1 MQKPLSSRERI
12 LEVISILE
20 KNTDDEDMKTLHEIH
35 ALLPEN
41 SNAGVGTVREDLL
54 ALEES
59 FIFPVSAVQEKNGK
73 QKHYHFDG
81 RLFEIHELRL
91 LMDAIS
97 AAKFIPQSETNQLLM
112 KIRKLTSKRLAKQLN
127 NELYVVNEAK
137 HNPVEITK
145 VVEQLHTGIQDRKII
160 SFKYGRYGTDLKFHL
175 SNDENDYLVKPY
187 GLVWNSDR
195 YYLIGEFIAE
205 GDIRQYRVDRMRSI
219 QVTDESFVPDPDFIL
234 KNHISKMFHM
244 FGGELLSLEAVFSND
259 LINVVIDRFGTD
271 ANIKAKDSDSFI
283 LKTQATMSEGLV
295 QWLMR
300 FGHRVTVIHPETL
313 VNRMKEEA
321 KIFYENY
328 Y

>member
-1 MQKPLSSRERI
+1 MQKSLSSRERI

-20 KNTDDEDMKTLHEIH
+20 KNTDNEDMKTLHEIH
-35 ALLPEN
+35 AMLPEN

-59 FIFPVSAVQEKNGK
+59 FIFPISAVQEKNGK

-97 AAKFIPQSETNQLLM
+97 AAKFIHQSETNRLLM
-112 KIRKLTSKRLAKQLN
+112 KIRKLTSRRLAKQLN
-127 NELYVVNEAK
+127 NELYVVNDAK
-137 HNPVEITK
+137 HDLVEVTK
-145 VVEQLHTGIQDRKII
+145 VVEQLHTGIQDRKVIT
-160 SFKYGRYGTDLKFHL
+160 FKYGRYGTDLKFHL

-195 YYLIGEFIAE
+195 YYLIGEYIAK

-234 KNHISKMFHM
+234 KRYVSKMFHM
-244 FGGELLSLEAVFSND
+244 FGGEPLSLEAAFSND

-271 ANIKAKDSDSFI
+271 ANIQVKGSDSFV
-283 LKTQATMSEGLV
+283 LKTQAIMSEGLV

-300 FGHRVTVIHPETL
+300 FGHRVKVIHPEIL
-313 VNRMKEEA
+313 VNQMKEEA
-321 KIFYENY
+321 KLFYENY
-328 Y
+328 H